1 MREEL
6 KTMKRQK
13 TKNGK
18 VSKGA
23 PSGIVISLLVHA
35 AAFFIAGLFVV
46 FTVVNKPEPE
56 FSPPPPLERPKMKL
70 KKPKVKVK
78 KSSQPKPSARIVAKV
93 RTKQMPEIQ
102 LPDLMGTGDGL
113 IGGIGL
119 GGEFMDLP
127 DLSNVTIMGSANS
140 IGSDLEGTFY
150 DLNRMASGRPSGIG
164 LTGWREEF
172 RNFLTSGWDP
182 NTLSR
187 YYRLPQKL
195 YANCL
200 IFPPASSARAPAAFG
215 DPNASGAYWMVH
227 YTGQIAHSEGIT
239 FRFWVNS
246 DENLVIK
253 LNDEI
258 VAACTWRNVT
268 SGEVTTDPNPIAG
281 LWETSDAQA
290 SSRFFMGNNRAIA
303 GDWITLEPG
312 VPVDIE
318 MVLGD
323 NGGEACFMICVE
335 EQGVKY
341 PKNAQGG
348 PLFPA
353 FKTAAFSHD
362 MLDLIY
368 KNLVPDEI
376 SLTNGPVF
384 NDYASSTGG
393 EKKMSLVEEVPE
405 PIFEKDK
412 RSRMWALKDGRR
424 FEACLMSTVGNNVFV
439 ETSNGKQVKIS
450 PENLSAED
458 LYYLELSRPPKLNID
473 FLKKFK
479 QKNFTMDHVSTS
491 TSIRAP
497 EDRGYFGVR
506 VKQSDHVTYNHKL
519 DVEFFAIGEER
530 IGHKFIL
537 LDRKK
542 FSFMPTKENGR
553 EMEYRSPREVVL
565 ENYVFDRQQFG
576 ETYATH
582 LVTVTDEMG
591 EIVAVSAPSEW
602 LYENL
607 SNLRQLQPGN
617 YMNKKCERVFPTRP
631 EPSDY

>member
-1 MREEL
+1 
-6 KTMKRQK
+6 MKNGK
-13 TKNGK
+13 TKGGK

-23 PSGIVISLLVHA
+23 PSGIFISLMVHA
-35 AAFFIAGLFVV
+35 AAFFVAGLFVV

-56 FSPPPPLERPKMKL
+56 FMPPPPLERPKMKL

-102 LPDLMGTGDGL
+102 LPDLMGTGEGL

-119 GGEFMDLP
+119 GGEFLDLP
-127 DLSNVTIMGSANS
+127 DLTSVTIMGSVHS
-140 IGSDLEGTFY
+140 IGSDLEGTYY
-150 DLNRMASGRPSGIG
+150 DLNRMQSGRPSGIEV
-164 LTGWREEF
+164 TGWREEF
-172 RNFLTSGWDP
+172 RRFLLSGWDP
-182 NTLSR
+182 GTLSK
-187 YYRLPQKL
+187 YYRLPRKL

-227 YTGQIAHSEGIT
+227 YKGQIVHSQGIT
-239 FRFWVNS
+239 FRFWANS

-253 LNDEI
+253 LDGEI
-258 VAACTWRNVT
+258 VMATTWRKPSTNLP
-268 SGEVTTDPNPIAG
+268 TTDPNPVEG
-281 LWETSDAQA
+281 LWNFSDPN
-290 SSRFFMGNNRAIA
+290 SHRYYMGNNKAVV
-303 GDWITLEPG
+303 GDWISLEPG
-312 VPVDIE
+312 VPVDME
-318 MVLGD
+318 MVIGD
-323 NGGEACFMICVE
+323 NGGEACFMVCVE
-335 EQGVKY
+335 EMGVKY

-348 PLFPA
+348 PLLPA
-353 FKTAAFSHD
+353 FKTAEISHD

-376 SLTNGPVF
+376 CMTNGPVF
-384 NDYASSTGG
+384 NDYTSSEPGG
-393 EKKMSLVEEVPE
+393 RINLERSGEPE
-405 PIFEKDK
+405 PILEKEK
-412 RSRMWALKDGRR
+412 RFRMWTLTDGRSFAAR
-424 FEACLMSTVGNNVFV
+424 LTSCVGDSVFVDTVG
-439 ETSNGKQVKIS
+439 GKQVKLQR
-450 PENLSAED
+450 ERLSAAD
-458 LYYLELSRPPKLNID
+458 LSYLELSRPPKLKID

-497 EDRGYFGVR
+497 EDRGHFGVR
-506 VKQSDHVTYNHKL
+506 VKQADHVNYNHKL
-519 DVEFFAIGEER
+519 YIEFFAIGEER
-530 IGHKFIL
+530 LGHRYML

-542 FSFMPTKENGR
+542 FSFTPTRENDR
-553 EMEYRSPREVVL
+553 EIEYRSPREVVL

-607 SNLRQLQPGN
+607 ASLRMLRPGN
-617 YMNKKCERVFPTRP
+617 YLNKKCERVFPTRP